1 MPLTLKIAFLN
12 ILRNKRRTLITL
24 LAIMTGCVC
33 IIVYGGYIQS
43 VFLGV
48 SESLIRTH
56 AGHIQIFQKGFN
68 EFGKTE
74 PENYMLSPDM
84 VKKVIKVVEQQP
96 EVIMATQRVNFGG
109 LISNGNVS
117 SGAFGVG
124 IEADNEVDFSAGI
137 KILEGEDIFPED
149 TDHVLIG
156 QALAR
161 SLGATVGS
169 DLTLMSGTADGS
181 VNAVNM
187 VVSAI
192 ITTGRKE
199 LDKRYIKANLEHIQE
214 LLFTE
219 GITRILVLLDKTAHT
234 EKVCNKLKDA
244 FEEAGLDIELKKW
257 DEMADIYHQLVEYY
271 DRMFLF
277 ISFVV
282 IFIVVLGIANTM
294 TMAVLERTKEIGTI
308 RALGNTRG
316 QIIKLFIT
324 ESTYLGIIGG
334 AMGLAL
340 GIVFANW
347 VTSLM
352 IMQSPPPGSTV
363 SYPYTIHIVQG
374 VLIKAFI
381 LGITASVLSSIYPAI
396 KASRLK
402 IVDAL
407 RHI

>member
-84 VKKVIKVVEQQP
+84 VKKVIKMVEQQP

-169 DLTLMSGTADGS
+169 DLTLMSGTVDGS